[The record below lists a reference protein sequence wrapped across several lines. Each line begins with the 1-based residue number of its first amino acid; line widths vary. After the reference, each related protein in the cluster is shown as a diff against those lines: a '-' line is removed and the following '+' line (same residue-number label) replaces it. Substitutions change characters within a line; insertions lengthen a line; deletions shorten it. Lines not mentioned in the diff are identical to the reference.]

1 MSEQLPAEPG
11 SAIRQGVVQADAAW
25 RALLEA
31 ARRTRDEDGFAPGPD
46 AAEPA
51 ANSVRDP
58 HIDAGGGLLVRDS
71 GGRWARGASVP
82 AEAAALLDLYLPV
95 CNARP
100 ESPLTVGHLGQ
111 SLDGYIATD
120 SGDSNFVTGP
130 ANIVHLHR
138 MRALCDAIVVG
149 AGTIASDDPRLTTR
163 LVEGANPVRV
173 VLDPSRRLDARYGVF
188 SDGQAETIL
197 ICDEQGAANGAESL
211 GHAEVIGVPVDAGRL
226 DLEALLARLA
236 ERGLAAVFV
245 EGGGRTVSRFLEAG
259 LLDRL
264 QIAIAPLV
272 TGAGTPGLRLPGCD
286 EMAEC
291 LRPAHRVF
299 SMGDDVLFDCDL
311 GAGASPPRGATQQ
324 QEQLSRIV

>member
-1 MSEQLPAEPG
+1 MSEQSPAKPA
-11 SAIRQGVVQADAAW
+11 SANRQRVAQADAVW

-31 ARRTRDEDGFAPGPD
+31 ARRTREEVDFVSGSP

-51 ANSVRDP
+51 ANPVREP
-58 HIDAGGGLLVRDS
+58 HIDADGRLLVRDS
-71 GGRWARGASVP
+71 GGRWAHGAAVP
-82 AEAAALLDLYLPV
+82 AEAAALLDLYLPL

-100 ESPLTVGHLGQ
+100 QSPLTVGHLGQ

-120 SGDSNFVTGP
+120 SGDSDFVTGP

-149 AGTIASDDPRLTTR
+149 AGTIVSDDPQLTTR
-163 LVEGANPVRV
+163 LVEGTNPVRV

-188 SDGQAETIL
+188 SDGQAETML
-197 ICDEQGAANGAESL
+197 ICDEHRAADGAESFGL
-211 GHAEVIGVPVDAGRL
+211 AEVVGVPADAGRL

-311 GAGASPPRGATQQ
+311 RAGDSPRRSDTK
-324 QEQLSRIV
+324 EQKLLRRIV